1 MKKHALLFE
10 EFLSDPAQEASLKR
24 QFATS
29 SIGEIPVTH
38 EVSVIVT
45 DESGTHVEIAGG
57 NAPTVDMT
65 DPGADAV
72 DEADRQ
78 SLSENINQLK
88 NKSSGLLREKKFG
101 KEDLATL
108 DSTGSYRGTED
119 AEVKKLGIVDKK
131 DLIDHIS
138 QKMNSV
144 LIQNESL

>member
-10 EFLSDPAQEASLKR
+10 EFLSVPAQEASLKR

-72 DEADRQ
+72 EEADRR

-88 NKSSGLLREKKFG
+88 NKYSGL
-101 KEDLATL
+101 
-108 DSTGSYRGTED
+108 
-119 AEVKKLGIVDKK
+119 
-131 DLIDHIS
+131 
-138 QKMNSV
+138 
-144 LIQNESL
+144 